1 MWRFLIRLIQLP
13 LALILMFYEW
23 GWQSLAH
30 VFDLLAK
37 LALWRALEDGI
48 RRLPPWAAMVLFLL
62 PSAALVPVKLGA
74 LWLIAQGHE
83 IAGVVVIVATKIVG
97 TAVVARLFSLTQ
109 PALLRLHWFAVF
121 YRWLIPWKDA
131 WLNAIR
137 ATWPWRVGRVMKFRA
152 KRAITASWR
161 RVFPA
166 R

>member
-1 MWRFLIRLIQLP
+1 MWRFLIRLVQLP

-30 VFDLLAK
+30 VFDWLAK
-37 LALWRALEDGI
+37 LPLWRAMENGI
-48 RRLPPWAAMVLFLL
+48 RRLPPWAALVLFALPTATLL
-62 PSAALVPVKLGA
+62 PVKLAA

-83 IAGVVVIVATKIVG
+83 IAGVVLILTAKIVG

-109 PALLRLHWFAVF
+109 PALLRLAWFAAF

-131 WLNAIR
+131 WINAIR
-137 ATWPWRVGRVMKFRA
+137 ASWPWRMGRVMKFRA
-152 KRAITASWR
+152 KRAVMAAYR

-166 R
+166 G